1 MTVLK
6 SPGAVDAWLS
16 RAGWYAGRRCAFE
29 AESPTLADG
38 DDARVFAAVERVV
51 LALNAVNEAHDECAF
66 ETEERE
72 QLCAYIDEALTEQG
86 GRGSWPTRRDPGA
99 SPGPGPGPDG
109 LRVAGS
115 VSATAR
121 PFAIS
126 LQPRSRP
133 RRLSPR
139 FRTGKPPGAP

>member
-6 SPGAVDAWLS
+6 SPAAVDAWLS

-66 ETEERE
+66 ETEKRE
-72 QLCAYIDEALTEQG
+72 QLCAYIYIDEALTEQG
-86 GRGSWPTRRDPGA
+86 AGVPGRPAATPAPAPAPART
-99 SPGPGPGPDG
+99 
-109 LRVAGS
+109 GS
-115 VSATAR
+115 VSPA
-121 PFAIS
+121 
-126 LQPRSRP
+126 Q
-133 RRLSPR
+133 
-139 FRTGKPPGAP
+139 